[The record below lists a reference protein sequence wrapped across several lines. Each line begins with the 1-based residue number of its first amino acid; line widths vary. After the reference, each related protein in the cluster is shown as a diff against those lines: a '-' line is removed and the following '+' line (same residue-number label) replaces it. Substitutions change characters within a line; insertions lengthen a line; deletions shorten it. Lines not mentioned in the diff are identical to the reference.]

1 MKSVT
6 KYNHFF
12 AFIWRLFEFISF
24 DMPIFAQVKIRIMK
38 YQEVTLGRFLRIILV
53 LLVVAISYFVL
64 NSLSSVLLP
73 FAVAWLLA
81 YLLYPMVRFVQH
93 KMRFKYRLPSIVAV
107 MFFALLLIVAVFMLI
122 IPSMLSEFAQF
133 KEIVVAFLNN
143 NIKNPTIPPVAAEYL
158 RNLARDEGLLNIL
171 SSAGVQDV
179 MQELLHRA
187 QMLLVGTVNVVAQL
201 FGAFITLL
209 YMFFILLDYERLA
222 DEWPLYLPVRWRA
235 TANKLSRDL
244 VNGMNQ
250 YFRGQALVAFCV
262 GVLFSIGFV
271 IIDFPIAIGFGLF
284 IGVLNLVPYLQIVS
298 LLPMLLLAMLKAANT
313 GDNFWLILVG
323 ALAVLCIVQAIQD
336 LFLVPCIMGR
346 RMNLH
351 PAVILLSLSV
361 WGKLLGV
368 LGMIVALPLTT
379 LLLGYLKSYHTLN
392 SQTSGDDNENPFGKA
407 VDSAKFTETPVTDKE
422 KTVDE

>member
-1 MKSVT
+1 
-6 KYNHFF
+6 
-12 AFIWRLFEFISF
+12 
-24 DMPIFAQVKIRIMK
+24 MK

-81 YLLYPMVRFVQH
+81 YLLYPMVRFVQY
-93 KMRFKYRLPSIVAV
+93 KMRFKYRMPSIVAV
-107 MFFALLLIVAVFMLI
+107 LIFVLLLIVAAFMLI

-133 KEIVVAFLNN
+133 KEIAVAFLNN

-179 MQELLHRA
+179 MQELLYRA

-222 DEWPLYLPVRWRA
+222 DEWPLYLPVRWRN

-262 GVLFSIGFV
+262 GVLFSVGFV

-351 PAVILLSLSV
+351 PAFILLSLSV

-392 SQTSGDDNENPFGKA
+392 SQASGDDNEGPLEKA
-407 VDSAKFTETPVTDKE
+407 VDTTSFASSPSIEKE
-422 KTVDE
+422 KMEEL

>member
-1 MKSVT
+1 
-6 KYNHFF
+6 
-12 AFIWRLFEFISF
+12 
-24 DMPIFAQVKIRIMK
+24 MK

-53 LLVVAISYFVL
+53 LIVVAISYFVL

-81 YLLYPMVRFVQH
+81 YLLYPMVRFVQY

-107 MFFALLLIVAVFMLI
+107 LLFVLLLIVAAFMLV
-122 IPSMLSEFAQF
+122 IPSMLDEFAQF
-133 KEIVVAFLNN
+133 KNIAVAFLND
-143 NIKNPTIPPVAAEYL
+143 NIKNPTIPPVAAEYM

-171 SSAGVQDV
+171 SSAGVQDFI
-179 MQELLHRA
+179 QELVHRA

-209 YMFFILLDYERLA
+209 YMFFILLDYEHLA

-235 TANKLSRDL
+235 TANKLSSDL
-244 VNGMNQ
+244 IHGMNQ
-250 YFRGQALVAFCV
+250 YFRGQALVALCV
-262 GVLFSIGFV
+262 GVLFATGFV

-298 LLPMLLLAMLKAANT
+298 LFPMVLLAMLKAANT
-313 GDNFWLILVG
+313 GDNFWLVLAG
-323 ALAVLCIVQAIQD
+323 ALVVLCIVQSIQD
-336 LFLVPCIMGR
+336 LLLVPFIMGR

-351 PAVILLSLSV
+351 PALILLSLSV

-379 LLLGYLKSYHTLN
+379 LFLGYLKSYHALR
-392 SQTSGDDNENPFGKA
+392 SDAADESVNPLEKA
-407 VDSAKFTETPVTDKE
+407 VESAKSVAAPAVDKE
-422 KTVDE
+422 KTADE

>member
-1 MKSVT
+1 
-6 KYNHFF
+6 
-12 AFIWRLFEFISF
+12 
-24 DMPIFAQVKIRIMK
+24 MK

-53 LLVVAISYFVL
+53 MLVVAISYFVL

-81 YLLYPMVRFVQH
+81 YLLYPMVRFVQY

-107 MFFALLLIVAVFMLI
+107 LLFVLLLIVAAFMLV
-122 IPSMLSEFAQF
+122 IPSMLDEFAQF
-133 KEIVVAFLNN
+133 KNIAVAFLND

-171 SSAGVQDV
+171 SSAGVQDFI
-179 MQELLHRA
+179 QELVHRA

-209 YMFFILLDYERLA
+209 YMFFILLDYEHLA

-235 TANKLSRDL
+235 TANKLSSDL
-244 VNGMNQ
+244 IHGMNQ
-250 YFRGQALVAFCV
+250 YFRGQALVALCV
-262 GVLFSIGFV
+262 GVLFATGFV

-298 LLPMLLLAMLKAANT
+298 LFPMVLLAMLKAANT
-313 GDNFWLILVG
+313 GDNFWLVLAG
-323 ALAVLCIVQAIQD
+323 ALVVLCIVQSMQD
-336 LFLVPCIMGR
+336 LLLVPFIMGR

-351 PAVILLSLSV
+351 PALILLSLSV

-379 LLLGYLKSYHTLN
+379 LFLGYLKSYHEHN
-392 SQTSGDDNENPFGKA
+392 RDAADESVNPLEKA
-407 VDSAKFTETPVTDKE
+407 VESAKSVAAPAVDKE
-422 KTVDE
+422 KTTDE

>member
-1 MKSVT
+1 
-6 KYNHFF
+6 
-12 AFIWRLFEFISF
+12 
-24 DMPIFAQVKIRIMK
+24 MK

-81 YLLYPMVRFVQH
+81 YLLYPLVCFVQY
-93 KMRFKYRLPSIVAV
+93 KMRFKYRLPSIIAV
-107 MFFALLLIVAVFMLI
+107 LLFVLLFIAASFMLV
-122 IPSMLSEFAQF
+122 IPSMLEEFAQF
-133 KEIVVAFLNN
+133 KNIAVAFLSD

-158 RNLARDEGLLNIL
+158 RSLARDEGLLNIL
-171 SSAGVQDV
+171 SSAGVQDFIA
-179 MQELLHRA
+179 ELAHRA

-209 YMFFILLDYERLA
+209 YMFFILLDYEHLS

-235 TANKLSRDL
+235 TANKLSSDL
-244 VNGMNQ
+244 VHGMNQ
-250 YFRGQALVAFCV
+250 YFRGQALVALCV

-298 LLPMLLLAMLKAANT
+298 LFPMVLLAMLKAANT
-313 GDNFWLILVG
+313 GDNFWLVLTAALV
-323 ALAVLCIVQAIQD
+323 VLCIVQAIQD
-336 LFLVPCIMGR
+336 LVLVPCIMGR

-351 PAVILLSLSV
+351 PALILLSLSV

-379 LLLGYLKSYHTLN
+379 LLLGYLKSYHAINNT
-392 SQTSGDDNENPFGKA
+392 GEECENPLEMA
-407 VDSAKFTETPVTDKE
+407 VDGAKFPETAVASKE
-422 KTVDE
+422 KTTED

>member
-1 MKSVT
+1 
-6 KYNHFF
+6 
-12 AFIWRLFEFISF
+12 
-24 DMPIFAQVKIRIMK
+24 MK

-53 LLVVAISYFVL
+53 MLVVAISYFVL

-81 YLLYPMVRFVQH
+81 YLLYPMVRFVQY

-107 MFFALLLIVAVFMLI
+107 LLFVLLLIAAAFMLV
-122 IPSMLSEFAQF
+122 IPSMLDEFAQF
-133 KEIVVAFLNN
+133 KNIAVAFLND
-143 NIKNPTIPPVAAEYL
+143 NIKNPTIPPVAAEYM

-179 MQELLHRA
+179 IQELAHRA

-209 YMFFILLDYERLA
+209 YMFFILLDYEHLA

-235 TANKLSRDL
+235 TANKLSSDL
-244 VNGMNQ
+244 IHGMNQ
-250 YFRGQALVAFCV
+250 YFRGQALVALCV
-262 GVLFSIGFV
+262 GVLFATGFV

-298 LLPMLLLAMLKAANT
+298 LFPMVLLAMLKAANT
-313 GDNFWLILVG
+313 GDNFWLVLAG
-323 ALAVLCIVQAIQD
+323 ALVVLCIVQSIQD
-336 LFLVPCIMGR
+336 LVLVPCIMGR

-351 PAVILLSLSV
+351 PALILLSLSV

-379 LLLGYLKSYHTLN
+379 LLLGYLKSYHALR
-392 SQTSGDDNENPFGKA
+392 SDAADDSVNPLEKA
-407 VDSAKFTETPVTDKE
+407 VESAKSVAAPAVDKEKDKE
-422 KTVDE
+422 KTTDE

>member
-1 MKSVT
+1 
-6 KYNHFF
+6 
-12 AFIWRLFEFISF
+12 
-24 DMPIFAQVKIRIMK
+24 MK

-53 LLVVAISYFVL
+53 LIVVAISYFVL

-81 YLLYPMVRFVQH
+81 YLLYPMVRFVQY

-107 MFFALLLIVAVFMLI
+107 LLFVLLLIVAAFMLV
-122 IPSMLSEFAQF
+122 IPSMLDEFAQF
-133 KEIVVAFLNN
+133 KNIAVAFLND

-179 MQELLHRA
+179 IQELAHRA

-209 YMFFILLDYERLA
+209 YMFFILLDYEHLA

-235 TANKLSRDL
+235 TANKLSSDL
-244 VNGMNQ
+244 IHGMNQ
-250 YFRGQALVAFCV
+250 YFRGQALVALCV
-262 GVLFSIGFV
+262 GVFFATGFV

-298 LLPMLLLAMLKAANT
+298 LFPIVLLAMLKAANT
-313 GDNFWLILVG
+313 GDNFWLVLAG
-323 ALAVLCIVQAIQD
+323 ALVVLCIVQSIQD
-336 LFLVPCIMGR
+336 LVLVPCIMGR

-351 PAVILLSLSV
+351 PALILLSLSV

-379 LLLGYLKSYHTLN
+379 LFLGYLKSYHALR
-392 SQTSGDDNENPFGKA
+392 SDAADDSVNPLEKA
-407 VDSAKFTETPVTDKE
+407 VESAKSVAAPAVDKE
-422 KTVDE
+422 KTADE